1 MIFTRLKEVL
11 RDRKFWKYTGS
22 YLALMIIL
30 YLFAILGSGLATP
43 GFTYAA
49 F

>member
-1 MIFTRLKEVL
+1 MIFTKIKQRLT
-11 RDRKFWKYTGS
+11 DRKFWKYTGV
-22 YLALMIIL
+22 YLALMVVL